1 MNIHSPHITYFKE
14 LDQGSDE
21 WLAARCGML
30 TASEVKLIM
39 TPTGKVADNE
49 KTRAHVYELAAQ
61 RLTEFVEPRYI
72 SDDMLRGH
80 EDEIDARIAYDKA
93 YGNTS
98 TMGFIVNRRWGFP
111 IGYSPDWLVGTDGL
125 AESKSRAQRFQVQTI
140 AECVTEDTIP
150 PEFMLQCQ
158 TGLMVSERKWLDFCS
173 YSNGMPMAV
182 IRVLPD
188 AAIQDAIIAAA
199 TAFEAKV
206 QQVMQAYRI
215 ALSSGAR
222 LIPTKRKIQ
231 VEMF

>member
-1 MNIHSPHITYFKE
+1 
-14 LDQGSDE
+14 
-21 WLAARCGML
+21 
-30 TASEVKLIM
+30 
-39 TPTGKVADNE
+39 
-49 KTRAHVYELAAQ
+49 
-61 RLTEFVEPRYI
+61 
-72 SDDMLRGH
+72 MLRGH

-140 AECVTEDTIP
+140 AECVTEDTVP

-188 AAIQDAIIAAA
+188 QAIQDAIIAAA
-199 TAFEAKV
+199 TAFEVRV
-206 QQVMQAYRI
+206 QQVMHAYRI
-215 ALSSGAR
+215 ALASGAR
-222 LIPTKRKIQ
+222 LIPTKRKIVQ
-231 VEMF
+231 EMF